1 MMMRLLRR
9 FALLCLLFS
18 FNVGTER
25 AFVHAQESNSG
36 PPEGTITVVMSGLRN
51 NQGVVRV
58 ALFASPETYNNDHNV
73 GMGSF
78 RKVVVPVV
86 NNQAVASF
94 SEMPYGDYA
103 VKFFHDEDNSGK
115 FVVGFFGCPKVEFGF
130 SNDARARF
138 GPPPFRKA
146 KFTLAQPN
154 LALQIKSQAKCKK
167 GK

>member
-1 MMMRLLRR
+1 MRKRSAV
-9 FALLCLLFS
+9 ALSVLGLVLSLTGRPDCAAAL
-18 FNVGTER
+18 
-25 AFVHAQESNSG
+25 AQDSSAG
-36 PPEGTITVVMSGLRN
+36 PPEGTITVIMSGLRN

-58 ALFASPETYNNDHNV
+58 ALFGSPETYNNDHNV

-103 VKFFHDEDNSGK
+103 VKFFHDENNSGK
-115 FVVGFFGCPKVEFGF
+115 FVVGPFGRPRVEFGI
-130 SNDARARF
+130 SNDARASF

-154 LALQIKSQAKCKK
+154 LSLQIKSQAKCKK